1 MPRRNSIKG
10 EMRDEVVSQFML
22 LAEAEGDKATY
33 HRPRI
38 RKDAGI
44 VYCIEIGKDH
54 YVGSTFDPQ
63 ERSRSHMGMMASGGN
78 LIADIQAAY
87 DRERRAKMYVV
98 MQVVGD
104 KEVLREAETLCIML
118 MRPSLNRA
126 LPKPISNIVWQPSVP
141 RPLLQPGQT
150 PCPWCGYPIDVS
162 IRKGEAL
169 TEEDM
174 ERNEDAIRR
183 HEDRCKK
190 AQETAQRIRN
200 NKKQ

>member
-1 MPRRNSIKG
+1 
-10 EMRDEVVSQFML
+10 
-22 LAEAEGDKATY
+22 
-33 HRPRI
+33 
-38 RKDAGI
+38 
-44 VYCIEIGKDH
+44 
-54 YVGSTFDPQ
+54 
-63 ERSRSHMGMMASGGN
+63 MGMMASGGN
-78 LIADIQAAY
+78 LIADIQTAY

-126 LPKPISNIVWQPSVP
+126 LPKPISNIVWQASIP

-169 TEEDM
+169 TEEDV

-200 NKKQ
+200 NKK

>member
-10 EMRDEVVSQFML
+10 EMRDVVVSQFML
-22 LAEAEGDKATY
+22 LAEAEGDKTTY

-38 RKDAGI
+38 KKDAGI

-63 ERSRSHMGMMASGGN
+63 ERSRAHMGPMASGGN

-126 LPKPISNIVWQPSVP
+126 LPKPI
-141 RPLLQPGQT
+141 
-150 PCPWCGYPIDVS
+150 C
-162 IRKGEAL
+162 
-169 TEEDM
+169 
-174 ERNEDAIRR
+174 
-183 HEDRCKK
+183 
-190 AQETAQRIRN
+190 
-200 NKKQ
+200 

>member
-1 MPRRNSIKG
+1 MAWQRDITG
-10 EMRDEVVSQFML
+10 EHREKVISQFIL
-22 LAEAEGDKATY
+22 LAEAKGKKAIF
-33 HRPRI
+33 HDPQI
-38 RKDAGI
+38 SSGVGF
-44 VYCIEIGKDH
+44 VYCLVIGSDL
-54 YVGSTFDPQ
+54 YVGST
-63 ERSRSHMGMMASGGN
+63 ENIYSRIRNHICDLVARQHPFEH
-78 LIADIQAAY
+78 IQAAY
-87 DRERRAKMYVV
+87 NRVKRAKLYAV
-98 MQVVGD
+98 MQVLGD
-104 KEVLREAETLCIML
+104 KEELREAETLCIML

-200 NKKQ
+200 NKK